1 LADKNTMEAR
11 MTAVATQLALHVAT
25 ASAGVDYSHRH
36 GATCPGCGERARIVK
51 TLPWEGSTRIRYHRC
66 ENTRCLLCAARA
78 TIKSVEEDF
87 SG

>member
-1 LADKNTMEAR
+1 
-11 MTAVATQLALHVAT
+11 MTAVAIQLALQVAT

-66 ENTRCLLCAARA
+66 ENQRCLLCAARA

>member
-1 LADKNTMEAR
+1 
-11 MTAVATQLALHVAT
+11 MTVVASQLALQVAT

-66 ENTRCLLCAARA
+66 ENPRCLLCAARA